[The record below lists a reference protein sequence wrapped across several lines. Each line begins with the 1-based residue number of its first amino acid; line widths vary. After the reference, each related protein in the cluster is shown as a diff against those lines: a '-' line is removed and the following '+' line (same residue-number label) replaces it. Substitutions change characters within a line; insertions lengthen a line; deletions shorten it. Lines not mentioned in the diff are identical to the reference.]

1 MLENLKNF
9 FKKIGK
15 KEVEELLPSSSD
27 SAKERLHTVLM
38 QDRVNVSIDFLDLM
52 KQDIIDVTKKYID
65 IDENEM
71 DVRFTNQVNED
82 GTNGAPILYANI
94 PIVSIKSEIKNGT
107 FGSEKAANNDVAK
120 VDNEKGEMQKADVQE
135 NKTSKNVENT
145 KIEEKVAKK
154 TVTTEKKKSSATAKK
169 TTQTKKVTKKD
180 TSE

>member
-9 FKKIGK
+9 FKKMGK

-94 PIVSIKSEIKNGT
+94 PIVSIKSGI
-107 FGSEKAANNDVAK
+107 
-120 VDNEKGEMQKADVQE
+120 QE
-135 NKTSKNVENT
+135 NKKSKTAET
-145 KIEEKVAKK
+145 IKSEEKVAKK
-154 TVTTEKKKSSATAKK
+154 SVTTEKIKSTESKKK
-169 TTQTKKVTKKD
+169 TTQVKKATKKD
-180 TSE
+180 TSEK